1 MTTQTDTKHAA
12 PAGKAKKASIAKAA
26 WATLLPLGIILTL
39 FFLIPIVGMAITSLQ
54 SGADGSWT
62 TENYQAMMQGNRLRA
77 MWNSVLVSLIS
88 SLIALVIGLIVAWC
102 ITYIKSPALDS
113 VTAVISSVL
122 SNSGGAPL
130 AFSFIV
136 LAGNTGYLISLFL
149 AVDKGFS
156 LYSIKG
162 LVLMYQYFLIPTVV
176 LLILP
181 SLRALRTSWKEA
193 NTSLGGSALT
203 FWKRVGLPILVPTI
217 LGVWI
222 LEFGA
227 AFATHASA
235 AVLIGTGTFPLIV
248 LQIAAEM
255 GASATSGGEHI
266 AMAMGLTTTVIAI
279 ITLVAFN
286 ALQKRSARWLK

>member
-1 MTTQTDTKHAA
+1 
-12 PAGKAKKASIAKAA
+12 
-26 WATLLPLGIILTL
+26 
-39 FFLIPIVGMAITSLQ
+39 
-54 SGADGSWT
+54 
-62 TENYQAMMQGNRLRA
+62 
-77 MWNSVLVSLIS
+77 
-88 SLIALVIGLIVAWC
+88 
-102 ITYIKSPALDS
+102 
-113 VTAVISSVL
+113 
-122 SNSGGAPL
+122 
-130 AFSFIV
+130 
-136 LAGNTGYLISLFL
+136 
-149 AVDKGFS
+149 
-156 LYSIKG
+156 
-162 LVLMYQYFLIPTVV
+162 MYQYFLIPTVV

-181 SLRALRTSWKEA
+181 SIKALRTAWKEA

-203 FWKRVGLPILVPTI
+203 FWKRVGLPILAPTI

>member
-1 MTTQTDTKHAA
+1 MTTKTDTAHAV
-12 PAGKAKKASIAKAA
+12 PAGKAKKASTAKAA
-26 WATLLPLGIILTL
+26 WATLLPLGIVLVL
-39 FFLIPIVGMAITSLQ
+39 FFIVPIVGMAITSLQ
-54 SGADGSWT
+54 SGSDGSWT

-181 SLRALRTSWKEA
+181 SLNALRTSWKEA

-203 FWKRVGLPILVPTI
+203 FWKRVGLPILAPTI

>member
-1 MTTQTDTKHAA
+1 MTTKTDTAHAA
-12 PAGKAKKASIAKAA
+12 PVGKAKKASTSKAA

-39 FFLIPIVGMAITSLQ
+39 FFIVPIVGMAITSLQ
-54 SGADGSWT
+54 SGSDGSWT

-88 SLIALVIGLIVAWC
+88 SLVALVIGLIVAWC
-102 ITYIKSPALDS
+102 ITYIKSQALDS
-113 VTAVISSVL
+113 VTAVVSSVL

-136 LAGNTGYLISLFL
+136 LAGNTGYLISLL
-149 AVDKGFS
+149 VAVDKGFS

-181 SLRALRTSWKEA
+181 SIKALRTAWKEA
-193 NTSLGGSALT
+193 KTSLGGSALT
-203 FWKRVGLPILVPTI
+203 FWKRVGLPILAPTI

>member
-1 MTTQTDTKHAA
+1 MTTQTDTKHAV
-12 PAGKAKKASIAKAA
+12 PAGKAKKVSTAKAA

-181 SLRALRTSWKEA
+181 SLNALRTSWKEA

-203 FWKRVGLPILVPTI
+203 FWKRVGLPILAPTI

>member
-1 MTTQTDTKHAA
+1 MTSTAA
-12 PAGKAKKASIAKAA
+12 KGQSARSRRGASNRGVAL
-26 WATLLPLGIILTL
+26 ATLMPLTVIVVL
-39 FFLIPIVGMAITSLQ
+39 FFLVPIVGMTITSLQ
-54 SGADGSWT
+54 DGGT
-62 TENYQAMMQGNRLRA
+62 GGFTLDNYQAMSRGNGAQALR
-77 MWNSVLVSLIS
+77 NSTIVSFVSSFVALLAGLLI
-88 SLIALVIGLIVAWC
+88 AWC
-102 ITYIKSPALDS
+102 ISFINSSKLNAITG
-113 VTAVISSVL
+113 VISSVL

-136 LAGNTGYLISLFL
+136 LAGNTGFITAALLS
-149 AVDKGFS
+149 VDSSFT
-156 LYSIKG
+156 LYSVKG
-162 LVLMYQYFLIPTVV
+162 LILMYQYFLIPTVV

-181 SLRALRTSWKEA
+181 SFQAMKTSWKEA
-193 NTSLGGSALT
+193 NTSLGGSGWT
-203 FWKRVGLPILVPTI
+203 FWTKVGLPIMFPTI

-255 GASATSGGEHI
+255 GSSASSGGEHV

-279 ITLVAFN
+279 VTLIAFN
-286 ALQKRSARWLK
+286 WLQERSRRWLS

>member
-1 MTTQTDTKHAA
+1 MTAKTDTAHAA
-12 PAGKAKKASIAKAA
+12 PVGKAKKASTSKAA
-26 WATLLPLGIILTL
+26 WATMLPLGIILTL
-39 FFLIPIVGMAITSLQ
+39 FFVVPIVGMAITSLQ
-54 SGADGSWT
+54 SGSDGSWT
-62 TENYQAMMQGNRLRA
+62 MENYQAMTQGNRLRA

-88 SLIALVIGLIVAWC
+88 SLVALVIGLIVAWC
-102 ITYIKSPALDS
+102 ITHIKSQTLDS
-113 VTAVISSVL
+113 VTAVVSSVL

-136 LAGNTGYLISLFL
+136 LAGNTGYLISLL
-149 AVDKGFS
+149 VAVDKGFS

-181 SLRALRTSWKEA
+181 SIKAMRAAWKEA

-203 FWKRVGLPILVPTI
+203 FWKRVGLPILAPTI

>member
-1 MTTQTDTKHAA
+1 MTTKTDTAHAV
-12 PAGKAKKASIAKAA
+12 PAGKAKKASTAKAA
-26 WATLLPLGIILTL
+26 WATLLPLGIILVL
-39 FFLIPIVGMAITSLQ
+39 FFIVPIVGMAITSLQ
-54 SGADGSWT
+54 SGSDGSWT

-181 SLRALRTSWKEA
+181 SLNALRTSWKEA

-203 FWKRVGLPILVPTI
+203 FWKRVGLPILAPTI

>member
-1 MTTQTDTKHAA
+1 MTTKTDTAHAV
-12 PAGKAKKASIAKAA
+12 PAGKAKKASTAKAA
-26 WATLLPLGIILTL
+26 WATLLPLGIIFVL
-39 FFLIPIVGMAITSLQ
+39 FFIVPIVGMAITSLQ
-54 SGADGSWT
+54 SGSDGSWT
-62 TENYQAMMQGNRLRA
+62 TENYQAMLQGNRLRA

-88 SLIALVIGLIVAWC
+88 SLVALVIGLIVAWC

-113 VTAVISSVL
+113 VTAVVSSVL

-136 LAGNTGYLISLFL
+136 LAGNTGYLISLL
-149 AVDKGFS
+149 VAVDKGFS

-181 SLRALRTSWKEA
+181 SLKALRTSWKEA

-203 FWKRVGLPILVPTI
+203 FWKRVGLPILAPTI

>member
-1 MTTQTDTKHAA
+1 MTTKTDTAHAA
-12 PAGKAKKASIAKAA
+12 PVGKAKKASTSKAA
-26 WATLLPLGIILTL
+26 WATMLPLGIILTL
-39 FFLIPIVGMAITSLQ
+39 FFVVPIVGMAITSLQ
-54 SGADGSWT
+54 SGSDGSWT
-62 TENYQAMMQGNRLRA
+62 MENYQAMTQGNRLRA

-88 SLIALVIGLIVAWC
+88 SLVALVIGLIVAWC
-102 ITYIKSPALDS
+102 ITYIKSQTLDS
-113 VTAVISSVL
+113 VTAVVSSVL

-136 LAGNTGYLISLFL
+136 LAGNTGYLISLL
-149 AVDKGFS
+149 VAVDKGFS

-181 SLRALRTSWKEA
+181 SIKAMRAAWKEA

-203 FWKRVGLPILVPTI
+203 FWKRVGLPILAPTI

>member
-1 MTTQTDTKHAA
+1 MTTKTDTAHAV
-12 PAGKAKKASIAKAA
+12 PAGKAKKASTAKAA
-26 WATLLPLGIILTL
+26 WATLLPLGIILVL
-39 FFLIPIVGMAITSLQ
+39 FFIVPIVGMAITSLQ
-54 SGADGSWT
+54 SGSDGSWT
-62 TENYQAMMQGNRLRA
+62 TENYQAMLQGNRLRA

-88 SLIALVIGLIVAWC
+88 SLVALVIGLIVAWC

-113 VTAVISSVL
+113 VTAVVSSVL

-136 LAGNTGYLISLFL
+136 LAGNTGYLISLL
-149 AVDKGFS
+149 VAVDKGFS

-181 SLRALRTSWKEA
+181 SLKALRTSWKEA

-203 FWKRVGLPILVPTI
+203 FWKRVGLPILAPTI